1 MLNRSLIFILIIILF
16 SSCVESE
23 KERVTRLVKEWDGR
37 RRKFISNIRQLL
49 KDDETLVIRSL
60 VDVKVDAYKL
70 EYSK

>member
-1 MLNRSLIFILIIILF
+1 MLNLILIIVLF

-70 EYSK
+70 EYLK

>member
-1 MLNRSLIFILIIILF
+1 M
-16 SSCVESE
+16 ESE

>member
-1 MLNRSLIFILIIILF
+1 MLNLILIIVLF

>member
-1 MLNRSLIFILIIILF
+1 M
-16 SSCVESE
+16 ESE

-37 RRKFISNIRQLL
+37 RRKFISNIRQFL

>member
-1 MLNRSLIFILIIILF
+1 MLNRSLIFILIIVLF